1 LFAAL
6 CHAAA
11 PRSALPAA
19 RRRSRLRAAPP
30 SPERD
35 FTFPEVGFALYCR
48 SRSMKLAVFVLNKE
62 ELLEEVLEAY
72 VEAGIEGATILDSEG
87 MGRFLTYE
95 VPLFADF
102 KEFMKGNKPYNK
114 TIISVVREEEAIPRL
129 EKLLDAVCG
138 GLSAPGTG
146 IFFTVPVDYAVGL
159 VGQEE

>member
-1 LFAAL
+1 
-6 CHAAA
+6 
-11 PRSALPAA
+11 
-19 RRRSRLRAAPP
+19 
-30 SPERD
+30 
-35 FTFPEVGFALYCR
+35 
-48 SRSMKLAVFVLNKE
+48 MKLVVFVLNKE
-62 ELLEEVLEAY
+62 DLLEQVLEAY

-114 TIISVVREEEAIPRL
+114 TILSVVRDEELIPGL
-129 EKLLDAVCG
+129 EKLLDNVCG

-146 IFFTVPVDYAVGL
+146 IFFTIPVDHAAGL